1 MLIKE
6 TVTRERELHVAPC
19 LQCGNADIRLTD
31 SNYSSFNKGGG
42 ECTKCNNTAFA
53 GVGCAPSMDELAN
66 NWNAAN
72 DIAQLLAA
80 QELIIAKAN
89 DRIKEL
95 KIKRGPL
102 FILLDAD
109 EKENCL
115 MTAEEFADGEECG
128 MLTGDDGNG
137 VWATAS
143 HKSELTTYATKPEW
157 ATHVVWYN
165 R

>member
-19 LQCGNADIRLTD
+19 LQCGNTDIRLRD
-31 SNYSSFNKGGG
+31 SNYSSFNQGGG
-42 ECTKCNNTAFA
+42 ECSKCGHSVFA
-53 GVGCAPSMDELAN
+53 GVSCSPTMDDLAGI
-66 NWNAAN
+66 WNSAN
-72 DIAQLLAA
+72 DIALLIEA
-80 QELIIAKAN
+80 QERIVAKAN

-102 FILLDAD
+102 FILLDDD
-109 EKENCL
+109 EKESCL
-115 MTAEEFADGEECG
+115 MTAEEFEDDENSG
-128 MLTGDDGNG
+128 MLTSDDGSG
-137 VWATAS
+137 VWATS
-143 HKSELTTYATKPEW
+143 THKSELTTYAPKPQW